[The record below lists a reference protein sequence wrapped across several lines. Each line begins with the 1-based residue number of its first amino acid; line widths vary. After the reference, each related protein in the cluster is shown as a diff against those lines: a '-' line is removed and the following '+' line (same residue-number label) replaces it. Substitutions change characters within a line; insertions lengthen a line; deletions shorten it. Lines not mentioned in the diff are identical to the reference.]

1 MLDRDTEDKVR
12 KIIIRESTS
21 AIGTP
26 GGQLSSDRVKLKKRY
41 LGYGYSVDEDREKR
55 CLSTYVDRTVMET
68 VEWAMP
74 GLMRVFAG
82 GDEIIRFEPRTPAQE
97 QAAADATLYVNQVV
111 FGRSM
116 FRLIH
121 DTLKDGLYQRVG
133 WCLAHAPREEHQTME
148 RFTGLSVQEA
158 QAMIADTEARG
169 GMAEVEQYPAPS
181 MPGGMACTVTV
192 RTKTVTHDV
201 RLDPVPSENVIVS
214 SDAEDVE
221 HARFIAHWEVRTATQ
236 LMQEGYSRETLEDL
250 PVYGADDDPEEKSIG
265 ESVNSDTD
273 DTDETES
280 FENRRFKVYEAWLD
294 VDLNGDGMAE
304 KAKVVYVGDGSDTKV
319 LSVEEW
325 PLYRAPLFAA
335 CSVPMP
341 HQVVGLCLA
350 DLVADV
356 QDLRTDLTRSYLDAL
371 SFANSGE
378 LVVDYGPNQTGWV
391 DIDSLLARKPGAL
404 HRVRGGASITPLP
417 VNSSASEAVQGL
429 QLTDQLVERR
439 SGVTSRTQSLDAD
452 TLQQTATGASIM
464 EEAINQRLEMIA
476 RVYAEMFF
484 KPLGRYVLNLLHRY
498 HDKTVQVRLKGRF
511 MDFDPRKWDPD
522 MDISVAVGL
531 GTGSR
536 QKMLAAYQQILQVQ
550 QSFIAQLSTA
560 SPVRLSNVIYTCHKM
575 VEAAG
580 LEAPERFFGT
590 EEDAKRAEQQ
600 LLLQKQAGQN
610 MDPLTAAKVQ
620 VEKVKAQTTLQK
632 AQLDM
637 QIKQAQAQ
645 NDASGKA
652 AKVQSDTSVQAAK
665 VQANAALKAQEMQM
679 EKQLDYARLMQNQ
692 RGPGLTD
699 IKEQSV

>member
-1 MLDRDTEDKVR
+1 MLSDIEDKVR
-12 KIIIRESTS
+12 KIIIRESAT

-26 GGQLSSDRVKLKKRY
+26 GGRLSADRAKLKKRY

-55 CLSTYVDRTVMET
+55 SLSTYVDRTVMET

-148 RFTGLSVQEA
+148 RFTGLTVQEA

-169 GMAEVEQYPAPS
+169 GMAEVEQYPDPS
-181 MPGGMACTVTV
+181 VPGGMACAVTV

-201 RLDPVPSENVIVS
+201 RLDPVPSENVLIS
-214 SDAEDVE
+214 SEAEDVE
-221 HARFIAHWEVRTATQ
+221 HARFVAHWEIRTATQ
-236 LMQEGYSRETLEDL
+236 LMQEGYSRDVIDEL
-250 PVYGADDDPEEKSIG
+250 PVYGSEDDPEEKSVG
-265 ESVNSDTD
+265 LGVNGDTSDTEE
-273 DTDETES
+273 TDA

-319 LSVEEW
+319 LSIEEW

-378 LVVDYGPNQTGWV
+378 LVVDYGPNQTGWA

-417 VNSSASEAVQGL
+417 VNSSANEAVQGL

-498 HDKTVQVRLKGRF
+498 HDKAVQVRLKGRF
-511 MDFDPRKWDPD
+511 MDFDPRKWNPD

-536 QKMLAAYQQILQVQ
+536 QKMLAAYQQILQIQ
-550 QSFIAQLSTA
+550 QSFIEQLSTA

-590 EEDAKRAEQQ
+590 EEDAKRAEQLILQ
-600 LLLQKQAGQN
+600 QKQAGQG

-620 VEKVKAQTTLQK
+620 VEQVKAQTTRQK
-632 AQLDM
+632 AAIDL
-637 QIKQAQAQ
+637 QIQQAKLQQ
-645 NDASGKA
+645 ETQGKA
-652 AKVQSDTSVQAAK
+652 VKVQTDAAAQAAK
-665 VQANAALKAQEMQM
+665 IQANAALKAQELNY
-679 EKQLDYARLMQNQ
+679 EKQLDAVKLMQ
-692 RGPGLTD
+692 GGTAASLTN
-699 IKEQSV
+699 IREQSV

>member
-1 MLDRDTEDKVR
+1 M
-12 KIIIRESTS
+12 
-21 AIGTP
+21 
-26 GGQLSSDRVKLKKRY
+26 
-41 LGYGYSVDEDREKR
+41 
-55 CLSTYVDRTVMET
+55 
-68 VEWAMP
+68 
-74 GLMRVFAG
+74 
-82 GDEIIRFEPRTPAQE
+82 
-97 QAAADATLYVNQVV
+97 
-111 FGRSM
+111 
-116 FRLIH
+116 
-121 DTLKDGLYQRVG
+121 
-133 WCLAHAPREEHQTME
+133 
-148 RFTGLSVQEA
+148 
-158 QAMIADTEARG
+158 
-169 GMAEVEQYPAPS
+169 
-181 MPGGMACTVTV
+181 
-192 RTKTVTHDV
+192 
-201 RLDPVPSENVIVS
+201 
-214 SDAEDVE
+214 E

-236 LMQEGYSRETLEDL
+236 LMQEGYSRDVIDEL
-250 PVYGADDDPEEKSIG
+250 PVYGSEDDPEEKSVG
-265 ESVNSDTD
+265 LGGNRDTSDTEE
-273 DTDETES
+273 TDA
-280 FENRRFKVYEAWLD
+280 FENRRYKVYEAWLD

-304 KAKVVYVGDGSDTKV
+304 KAKVVYVGDGSDTKI

-350 DLVADV
+350 DLVSDV

-371 SFANSGE
+371 SFSNAGE
-378 LVVDYGPNQTGWV
+378 LVADYGPNQTGWI
-391 DIDSLLARKPGAL
+391 DIDSLLSRGPGAV
-404 HRVRGGASITPLP
+404 HRVRGGASISPLP
-417 VNSSASEAVQGL
+417 VATSASEAVQGL

-452 TLQQTATGASIM
+452 TLQNTATGASIM

-498 HDKTVQVRLKGRF
+498 HDKAVQVRLKGRF

-536 QKMLAAYQQILQVQ
+536 QKMLASYQQILQVQ
-550 QSFIAQLSTA
+550 QAFIAQLGA
-560 SPVRLSNVIYTCHKM
+560 NSPVHLSNIIYTCHKM

-590 EEDAKRAEQQ
+590 EEDAKRAEQLILQ
-600 LLLQKQAGQN
+600 QKQAGQG

-620 VEKVKAQTTLQK
+620 VEKVKAQTALQK

-652 AKVQSDTSVQAAK
+652 AKAQTDASVQAAK
-665 VQANAALKAQEMQM
+665 VQANAALKAQEMKL
-679 EKQLDYARLMQNQ
+679 EKQLDYARLMQGQ

-699 IKEQSV
+699 IKEESV

>member
-1 MLDRDTEDKVR
+1 MLSDIEDKVR
-12 KIIIRESTS
+12 KIIIRESAS
-21 AIGTP
+21 AIGAP
-26 GGQLSSDRVKLKKRY
+26 GGQLSADRAKLKKRY

-55 CLSTYVDRTVMET
+55 SLSTYVDRTVMET

-148 RFTGLSVQEA
+148 RFTGLSLQEA

-169 GMAEVEQYPAPS
+169 GVAEVEQYPDPS
-181 MPGGMACTVTV
+181 VPGGMACAVTV
-192 RTKTVTHDV
+192 RRRVVTHDV
-201 RLDPVPSENVIVS
+201 RLDPVPSENVLVS
-214 SDAEDVE
+214 SEAEDVE
-221 HARFIAHWEVRTATQ
+221 HARFVAHWEVRTATQ
-236 LMQEGYSRETLEDL
+236 LMQEGYSRDVIDEL
-250 PVYGADDDPEEKSIG
+250 PVYDSEDDPEEKSVG
-265 ESVNSDTD
+265 LGVNGDTS
-273 DTDETES
+273 DTDETDA

-304 KAKVVYVGDGSDTKV
+304 KTKVVYVGDGSDTKI

-341 HQVVGLCLA
+341 HQMVGLCLA
-350 DLVADV
+350 DLVSDV
-356 QDLRTDLTRSYLDAL
+356 QDLRTDMTRSYLDAL

-391 DIDSLLARKPGAL
+391 DIDSILSRRPGGAY
-404 HRVRGGASITPLP
+404 RVRGGASISPLP
-417 VNSSASEAVQGL
+417 VATSASEAVQGL

-498 HDKTVQVRLKGRF
+498 HDKAVQVRLKGRF

-590 EEDAKRAEQQ
+590 EEDAKRAEQLILQ
-600 LLLQKQAGQN
+600 QKQAGQG

-620 VEKVKAQTTLQK
+620 VEQVKAQTARQK
-632 AQLDM
+632 AAIDL
-637 QIKQAQAQ
+637 QIQQARLQQ
-645 NDASGKA
+645 ETQGKA
-652 AKVQSDTSVQAAK
+652 AKVQTDAATQAAK
-665 VQANAALKAQEMQM
+665 IQTNAALKAQEMQL
-679 EKQLDYARLMQNQ
+679 EKQLDMAKLLQ
-692 RGPGLTD
+692 GGKGAGLTD
-699 IKEQSV
+699 IREQSV

>member
-1 MLDRDTEDKVR
+1 MLTDIQDKIR
-12 KIIIRESTS
+12 KIIIRESAT

-26 GGQLSSDRVKLKKRY
+26 GGQLSVDRARLKKRY
-41 LGYGYSVDEDREKR
+41 LGYGYAVDEDREKR
-55 CLSTYVDRTVMET
+55 RLSTYVDRTVMET

-82 GDEIIRFEPRTPAQE
+82 GDEIIRYDPRTPSQE
-97 QAAADATLYVNQVV
+97 QDAADATLYVNQVV
-111 FGRSM
+111 FGRAM

-121 DTLKDGLYQRVG
+121 DTLKDGLLQRVG
-133 WCLAHAPREEHQTME
+133 WCLAHAPRQEKQTVD
-148 RFTGLSVQEA
+148 RFDGLSPDEA
-158 QAMIADTEARG
+158 QALIAETESQG
-169 GMAEVEQYPAPS
+169 GTVEVEQYPDAS
-181 MPGGMACTVTV
+181 VPGGMACAVTA
-192 RTKTVTHDV
+192 RKTTVTHDV
-201 RLDPVPSENVIVS
+201 RLDPVPSENVLVS
-214 SDAEDVE
+214 ADAEDVE
-221 HARFIAHWEVRTATQ
+221 HARFIAHWEIRTATQ
-236 LMQEGYSRETLEDL
+236 LMQQGYSRAAIEDL
-250 PVYGADDDPEEKSIG
+250 PVYGSDDDPEEKVVGLHVNAS
-265 ESVNSDTD
+265 SVDD
-273 DTDETES
+273 DTEATES
-280 FENRRFKVYEAWLD
+280 RRYKVYEAWLD

-304 KAKVVYVGDGSDTKV
+304 KAKVTYVGDGADTKI

-350 DLVADV
+350 DLVSDV
-356 QDLRTDLTRSYLDAL
+356 QDLRTDLTRAYLDAL

-378 LVVDYGPNQTGWV
+378 LVADYGPNQTGWI
-391 DIDSLLARKPGAL
+391 DIDSLLSRGPGAV
-404 HRVRGGASITPLP
+404 HRVRGGATITPLP
-417 VNSSASEAVQGL
+417 VQTSAAEAVQGL
-429 QLTDQLVERR
+429 QLTDQLVEKR

-452 TLQQTATGASIM
+452 TLQNTATGASIM

-498 HDKTVQVRLKGRF
+498 HDKAVQVRLKGRF

-522 MDISVAVGL
+522 MDISVSVGL

-536 QKMLAAYQQILQVQ
+536 QKMLASYQQILQIQ

-590 EEDAKRAEQQ
+590 EEDAKRAEQLILQ
-600 LLLQKQAGQN
+600 QKQAGQG

-620 VEKVKAQTTLQK
+620 VEKVKAQTALQK

-652 AKVQSDTSVQAAK
+652 AKVQTDASVQAAK
-665 VQANAALKAQEMQM
+665 VQANAALKAQEMEL
-679 EKQLDYARLMQNQ
+679 EKQLDMAKLLQ
-692 RGPGLTD
+692 GGKGAGLTD
-699 IKEQSV
+699 IREQSI

>member
-1 MLDRDTEDKVR
+1 MLRDIEDKVR
-12 KIIIRESTS
+12 KIIIRESAS
-21 AIGTP
+21 AIGAP
-26 GGQLSSDRVKLKKRY
+26 GGQLSADRAKLKKRY

-55 CLSTYVDRTVMET
+55 SLSTYVDRTVMET

-148 RFTGLSVQEA
+148 RFTGLSLQEA

-169 GMAEVEQYPAPS
+169 GVAEVEQYPDPS
-181 MPGGMACTVTV
+181 VPGGMACAVTV
-192 RTKTVTHDV
+192 RRRVVTHDV
-201 RLDPVPSENVIVS
+201 RLDPVPSENVLVS
-214 SDAEDVE
+214 SEAEDVE
-221 HARFIAHWEVRTATQ
+221 HARFVAHWEVRTATQ
-236 LMQEGYSRETLEDL
+236 LMQEGYSRDVIDEL
-250 PVYGADDDPEEKSIG
+250 PVYGSEDAPEEKSVG
-265 ESVNSDTD
+265 LGVNGDTSDTEE
-273 DTDETES
+273 TDA

-304 KAKVVYVGDGSDTKV
+304 KAKVVYVGDGSDTKI

-341 HQVVGLCLA
+341 HQMVGLCLA
-350 DLVADV
+350 DLVSDV
-356 QDLRTDLTRSYLDAL
+356 QDLRTDMTRSYLDAL

-378 LVVDYGPNQTGWV
+378 LVVDYGSNQTGWV
-391 DIDSLLARKPGAL
+391 DIDSILSRRPGGAY
-404 HRVRGGASITPLP
+404 RVRGGASITPLP
-417 VNSSASEAVQGL
+417 VATSASEAVQGL

-498 HDKTVQVRLKGRF
+498 HDKAVQVRLKGRF

-536 QKMLAAYQQILQVQ
+536 QKMLAAYQQILQIQ

-560 SPVRLSNVIYTCHKM
+560 SPVRLSNIIYTCHKM

-590 EEDAKRAEQQ
+590 EEDAKRAEQLILQ
-600 LLLQKQAGQN
+600 QKQAGQG

-620 VEKVKAQTTLQK
+620 VEQVKAQTARQK
-632 AQLDM
+632 AAIDL
-637 QIKQAQAQ
+637 QIQQARLQQ
-645 NDASGKA
+645 ETQGKA
-652 AKVQSDTSVQAAK
+652 AKVQTDAATQAAK
-665 VQANAALKAQEMQM
+665 IQTNAALKAQEMQL
-679 EKQLDYARLMQNQ
+679 EKQLDMAKLLQ
-692 RGPGLTD
+692 GGKGAGLTD
-699 IKEQSV
+699 IREQSV